1 MLSGMMN
8 KAIETFIAAKLGAAG
23 RIEQVDLDK
32 KQKQIGLK
40 ILMAGE
46 TTSIQVDMLG
56 YRMEEQK
63 GVARLVFD
71 DIRISRPWMEILLKE
86 YKPDL
91 SFRIPSNYRKALQ
104 LAL

>member
-23 RIEQVDLDK
+23 QVERVELDK
-32 KQKQIGLK
+32 KQKRIQLA

-46 TTSIQVDMLG
+46 SASIQVDMLG
-56 YRMEEQK
+56 YRMEEQG
-63 GVARLVFD
+63 GVTRLLFD
-71 DIRISRPWMEILLKE
+71 EIRISRPWMEILLKE

-91 SFRIPSNYRKALQ
+91 SFRIPDSYRKALQ